1 MRPVCKD
8 NRNMTMPSVIP
19 DNIAVLGGACD
30 LQESTYGQVAHVM
43 QNLFHLRKVCNL
55 QQHFRFGSFEFLRN
69 FKNIHTNIASTS
81 Q

>member
-43 QNLFHLRKVCNL
+43 QNLLHDVTIIKFLSSNFH
-55 QQHFRFGSFEFLRN
+55 SIIP
-69 FKNIHTNIASTS
+69 KNS
-81 Q
+81 